1 MADFF
6 LRPPTLAA
14 GNFEAHLPTNSKFS
28 ALKDLSLLKKC
39 NKYQETSD
47 NFRLGF
53 AMSNRPH
60 FNSVCLVRVPSLTGI
75 AVCGRNLFQLFSIVG
90 LFIGISRL
98 NFGNLGLY
106 VSTLNMDDT

>member
-1 MADFF
+1 
-6 LRPPTLAA
+6 
-14 GNFEAHLPTNSKFS
+14 
-28 ALKDLSLLKKC
+28 
-39 NKYQETSD
+39 
-47 NFRLGF
+47 
-53 AMSNRPH
+53 MSNRPH
-60 FNSVCLVRVPSLTGI
+60 FNSVYLVRVPSVTGI